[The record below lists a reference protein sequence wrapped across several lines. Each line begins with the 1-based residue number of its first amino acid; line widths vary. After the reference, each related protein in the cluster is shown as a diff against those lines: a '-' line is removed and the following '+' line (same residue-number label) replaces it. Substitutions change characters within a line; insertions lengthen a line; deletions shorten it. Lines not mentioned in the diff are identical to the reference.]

1 VEDRQ
6 IVEAVLK
13 GDTRRY
19 ADIVERYQQHV
30 ANLTYK
36 LCGNRLDVEEV
47 TQQVFV
53 ELYMALPR
61 FRFDSKLS
69 SFIYRITVNTVCK
82 MMNKAKRFISADAME
97 NLPEQRSEDLNAQQR
112 IIRDEQLQQLRAAI
126 GRLKDEQRTA
136 LVLYT
141 FEDFSYQQIADVM
154 QCSLSKVES
163 LIFRAK
169 KMAII
174 HLEKSPCFN
183 RYRIT
188 VKPMMPMMLAWSRIR
203 LAGSAVD
210 SSVVSLS

>member
-1 VEDRQ
+1 M
-6 IVEAVLK
+6 A

-19 ADIVERYQQHV
+19 AEIVERYQQIV

-53 ELYMALPR
+53 ELYVALPR

-69 SFIYRITVNTVCK
+69 SFLYRITVNVVCK
-82 MMNKAKRFISADAME
+82 MMNKAKRFVSSDALE
-97 NLPEQRSEDLNAQQR
+97 NMPEPRSEERNAQQQT
-112 IIRDEQLQQLRAAI
+112 IYNEQMEQLRTAI
-126 GRLKDEQRTA
+126 GHLKDEQRTA

-141 FEDFSYQQIADVM
+141 FEDFSYNQIAEVM

-169 KMAII
+169 K
-174 HLEKSPCFN
+174 N
-183 RYRIT
+183 
-188 VKPMMPMMLAWSRIR
+188 LAKEIKQ
-203 LAGSAVD
+203 
-210 SSVVSLS
+210 

>member
-1 VEDRQ
+1 MEDRQ
-6 IVEAVLK
+6 IVEAVLA
-13 GDTRRY
+13 GDTRQY
-19 ADIVERYQQHV
+19 AEIVRRYQQIV

-36 LCGNRLDVEEV
+36 LCGRRLEVEEV

-53 ELYMALPR
+53 ELYTALPR

-82 MMNKAKRFISADAME
+82 MMNRAQRYVSTDALAD
-97 NLPEQRSEDLNAQQR
+97 LPEQRSDDLNAQQQM
-112 IIRDEQLQQLRAAI
+112 IHDEQINQLRAAI

-141 FEDFSYQQIADVM
+141 FEDFSYQQIADAM

-169 KMAII
+169 K
-174 HLEKSPCFN
+174 N
-183 RYRIT
+183 
-188 VKPMMPMMLAWSRIR
+188 LAK
-203 LAGSAVD
+203 AMKQ
-210 SSVVSLS
+210 